1 MKAGVGIDISNGAVT
16 VAVVRGASVETFE
29 SRPIV
34 PQENERPR
42 DAVAREL
49 REIFRTHELAGY
61 PAAASLEARECILRE
76 LVVPFTS
83 EDKIRRTIRF
93 EAENYLHACAIE
105 DVIVDF
111 IKVDSLDGKSGIL
124 LTAARKDVVRD
135 RLALFQG
142 GGVDPE
148 VLDLDVMAFYNV
160 FKTRAQWKA
169 EGTVLAVDIGTD
181 TVRMLLVVNG
191 MLRKVR
197 AFRVR
202 AGDLLAAGRQLPA
215 PERTYG
221 TVSDE
226 SLLGELEERFATID
240 RELAQAGGAP
250 QGAGDVPIAVVSG
263 EDFTALQDAAS
274 GGAPAAEAS
283 PAGGD
288 GGSALFDR
296 ILAEAERTF
305 ASTLYGRG
313 LDAVFLSG
321 PGSTLPG
328 ACEFFGKN
336 FETEAACLDFESM
349 VEGIEDRSVAAQAQA
364 GGAVAFGLALRA
376 AGAADAGLDFRKE
389 EFRYE
394 KRFAKLRIPLLVSG
408 ALLFG
413 SLLLNSLYLKQTA
426 TRYAATHNDVRTASV
441 GLVRTTFNLD
451 ESARLPYR
459 LVSYVDAEA
468 QRLEQLFKG
477 GSGIPEYLVFL
488 DLAADVSQAIK
499 KAEVPNLVLMKLEL
513 KTEIQKRGLG
523 AGSIAFLADEQTAVD
538 KVKDAIMKHSQYVE
552 ALKPTTRP
560 HRASQRVECTLDLEF
575 RESVINRA
583 SGAASKGKTLLGP
596 PRLTPKKK

>member
-1 MKAGVGIDISNGAVT
+1 VKSGVGIDISNGAVT
-16 VAVVRGASVETFE
+16 VAVVRGAAVETFE

-34 PQENERPR
+34 PREDERPK
-42 DAVAREL
+42 DAAAREL

-61 PAAASLEARECILRE
+61 TSAASLEARECILRE
-76 LVVPFTS
+76 LVVPFAT
-83 EDKIRRTIRF
+83 EDKIRRMIRF

-111 IKVDSLDGKSGIL
+111 FKVDTLDGKSGIL

-148 VLDLDVMAFYNV
+148 ILDLDVMALYSA
-160 FKTRAQWKA
+160 FKTGPQWKA
-169 EGTVLAVDIGTD
+169 EGTALVVDIGTD

-202 AGDLLAAGRQLPA
+202 AGDLLASGRRLPA
-215 PERTYG
+215 PEETPG
-221 TVSDE
+221 AAPGE
-226 SLLGELEERFATID
+226 SLLGELEERFAAID

-250 QGAGDVPIAVVSG
+250 QGAGDVPIAIVS
-263 EDFTALQDAAS
+263 EDDFAALRDAE
-274 GGAPAAEAS
+274 GGDAPSAAAS

-296 ILAEAERTF
+296 ILSEARRTF

-313 LDAVFLSG
+313 LDAVLLCG
-321 PGSTLPG
+321 PGSTLPE
-328 ACEFFGKN
+328 ACEFFRKSFGADAHRLDLEAM
-336 FETEAACLDFESM
+336 FEKL
-349 VEGIEDRSVAAQAQA
+349 EDRNVAAQAQT
-364 GGAVAFGLALRA
+364 GGAVALGLALRA
-376 AGAADAGLDFRKE
+376 AGGTADGLDFRKD

-394 KRFAKLRIPLLVSG
+394 KRFAKLRIPLLVAG

-413 SLLLNSLYLKQTA
+413 SLFLNVLFLKQT
-426 TRYAATHNDVRTASV
+426 TERYAATYDDVRTASV
-441 GLVRTTFNLD
+441 GLVRTTFNLAD
-451 ESARLPYR
+451 SQRLPYR
-459 LVSYVDAEA
+459 LAAYVDSEA

-488 DLAADVSQAIK
+488 DLAADVSEAVK
-499 KAEVPNLVLMKLEL
+499 KAEVPNLVMMKIEL
-513 KTEIQKRGLG
+513 KTEIQKRGVG
-523 AGSIAFLADEQTAVD
+523 AGSIAFLSDEATAVD
-538 KVKDAIMKHSQYVE
+538 RVREAILRHSQYVD

-560 HRASQRVECTLDLEF
+560 HRASQRVECILDLEF
-575 RESVINRA
+575 KESVINKT
-583 SGAASKGKTLLGP
+583 SGTAGKGKSLLGP
-596 PRLTPKKK
+596 PRLTPKRK